1 MVYNHTLANAQTL
14 ARQINCPYTNSI
26 KDLPKA
32 SSVYLIALAD
42 SHILKTLNQLELNH
56 PFLVH
61 TSGSFDSSQLNKFTS
76 NWGCF
81 YPMQTFKKNQPTTL
95 KGSSVFIESNNEK
108 NNELLNN
115 IAKDL
120 DCNSYSINSKQRKQ
134 LHIAAIAT
142 NNFSYHL
149 FSCIQQYCNKNNL
162 PYESLNPLIEETLK
176 KIALNEPFKHQ
187 TGPAIRNED
196 AVIENHLEL
205 LAEDKNLLEIYSLLS
220 KQIKKQT

>member
-1 MVYNHTLANAQTL
+1 
-14 ARQINCPYTNSI
+14 
-26 KDLPKA
+26 
-32 SSVYLIALAD
+32 
-42 SHILKTLNQLELNH
+42 
-56 PFLVH
+56 
-61 TSGSFDSSQLNKFTS
+61 
-76 NWGCF
+76 
-81 YPMQTFKKNQPTTL
+81 MQTFKKNQPTTL

-108 NNELLNN
+108 DNKLLNN

-120 DCNSYSINSKQRKQ
+120 DCNSYSINSKQIKQ

-162 PYESLNPLIEETLK
+162 PYKSLNPLIEETLK